1 MHRLRLF
8 KTVPGF
14 PPENPPLKDI
24 CLIALV
30 LLIVIVWFS
39 GVLSAILLIAI
50 SPFGVSPSW
59 KTWSIT
65 TLVITTAWAA
75 FVMLYDDD

>member
-14 PPENPPLKDI
+14 PPENPALKDI
-24 CLIALV
+24 FFIALV
-30 LLIVIVWFS
+30 LLIVMVWFS

-50 SPFGVSPSW
+50 SPFGVQPSW
-59 KTWSIT
+59 KTWVIA
-65 TLVITTAWAA
+65 TLVITAAWAA
-75 FVMLYDDD
+75 FVMLYEDD